1 MIITVT
7 LNAAID
13 KTLAVPNFRIGRR
26 HRSTEQ
32 RTMAGRQGRQRRAR
46 AQDAR
51 PAGDRDRSRRRAD
64 RHAHQRAAHRGGDP
78 QRLRSHP
85 RRVANL
91 DGGDRPHDRRA
102 DRDKRARPRGR
113 REAELS
119 LFREK
124 LLYLAKGADIC
135 VFAGSLPREVEVG
148 IYAELIGELSAVG
161 VTTVVDSEGEPM
173 ERALRASP
181 DLVSPNAAEAE
192 ALVGHEFRDE
202 QDHIYALYELCEL
215 GAREAIIT
223 DADGCHALIG
233 RDRERALYSVRAD
246 PLEPVSAIGAGDVF
260 LAGYLAATYM
270 GRGPE
275 QMPALRRRMWR
286 RVDAA
291 LRRRRAG
298 PARGRAHRGRG
309 AGRQAGRART
319 CRRTRLTSSHPG
331 ERLSRR
337 PPHPSRSSRFDRP
350 EAREAAG
357 NIGPPV
363 GFAADSRR
371 ADCRPARILG

>member
-32 RTMAGRQGRQRRAR
+32 RTMAGGKGVNVAR
-46 AQDAR
+46 ALKTLGQPVIATGL
-51 PAGDRDRSRRRAD
+51 AGGPTGTRIIEQLTEEAILSDFVRIRDESRTSTAVID
-64 RHAHQRAAHRGGDP
+64 PTTGEQTEINERGP
-78 QRLRSHP
+78 
-85 RRVANL
+85 
-91 DGGDRPHDRRA
+91 
-102 DRDKRARPRGR
+102 
-113 REAELS
+113 EASESELA

-135 VFAGSLPREVEVG
+135 VFAGSLPRKVDAG
-148 IYAELIGELSAVG
+148 IYAELIGELSAAG

-233 RDRERALYSVRAD
+233 RDRERALYSVRSD
-246 PLEPVSAIGAGDVF
+246 PLEPVSGIGAGDVF

-270 GRGPE
+270 NRGPE
-275 QMPALRRRMWR
+275 DCLRFAVACGAESTQHFGAGVVDPREVARIEGEVEVVKLDEPAP
-286 RVDAA
+286 VDA
-291 LRRRRAG
+291 RA
-298 PARGRAHRGRG
+298 
-309 AGRQAGRART
+309 
-319 CRRTRLTSSHPG
+319 
-331 ERLSRR
+331 
-337 PPHPSRSSRFDRP
+337 
-350 EAREAAG
+350 
-357 NIGPPV
+357 
-363 GFAADSRR
+363 
-371 ADCRPARILG
+371 